1 MLRNSDAVHG
11 GFAAIIGSIYER
23 GVEEAVPWLIA
34 MVCVALGCWASAYD
48 GQLVLGE
55 RSPN

>member
-23 GVEEAVPWLIA
+23 GVERFTARY
-34 MVCVALGCWASAYD
+34 ALESSGTCKDSAEVSC
-48 GQLVLGE
+48 LCATL
-55 RSPN
+55 